1 MNPIVLNPDPLAILK
16 ASNEINDPTKKP
28 RVKDTFQIVDG
39 NRTKGSAWSSDA
51 DYSNSVKKNF
61 DYTADNFN
69 EAKLRAVREGKPL
82 VVVAGANNGDTKQ
95 LVDSTIPGAKNGK
108 QSAIYVYA
116 DINKL
121 DPNSELGKKMAAARG
136 DTSRPYTA
144 IFAPKADASGNP
156 QLEDHLAN
164 TWGARAEVANI
175 VQEQL
180 GSAQTVMDARKG
192 TFKVADVKPADGK
205 PADATSDKTNEPAK
219 PSDALTE
226 KRKQEDAAE
235 ERLAPNVKTII
246 DSFKQLKG
254 ANYTQRENLYDAATK
269 AAGAIDPK
277 DLALVKEKTTRA
289 MQELGKSEGP
299 EFDALKSRQAVLD
312 LMTNAPSWIN
322 MNRGMSLLHT
332 SQLDKGVAA
341 IKEGAKSNPQ
351 AYNDPKFI
359 ENLLKTPYE
368 VSKLK
373 EKFPEVKFDDYL
385 KHKKAGTVDQFVAA
399 NKPADVVPPKV
410 EPVEVKPEKVFKQPE
425 KLEYEG
431 ADFEK
436 SLEDAFNS
444 GRRLVVK
451 VGSPDCKGCT
461 EMKEKAWPDARVQK
475 QLKDNA
481 VFTDVNGETR
491 EDIVKNY
498 EALSWPS
505 IMVIEPYKDKD
516 GKIQGRL
523 IEKIEPN
530 TPEGRSADGLNAF
543 LTKNLTPPKPIEV
556 TPPVKTPEVKV
567 PPVEVKPAV
576 KPPDAKPPEVQPE
589 AKADDKTNEVL
600 SADEKQA
607 FLRLQAAQKGLLA
620 PLQALKPN
628 SDAATMD
635 KAFAD
640 AIANAKEVRPEDVK
654 LATTA
659 LQRQRAKA
667 LETGAKAG
675 DPQLAKIDGDLKM
688 IQKIDQ
694 TEAYL
699 NISRGAVKLKF
710 NPENMDGKADIRK
723 GLDMRKE
730 LAQSSSVIGKLQSTG
745 VPAEKLQE
753 WFPEVPLG
761 SDKPPTPGP
770 TTLDPAKVKAA
781 ADRLYDQHATNLQ
794 LSTIPQGA
802 SKADVQAAFKAAIEN
817 SRKVNPADVQL
828 MVTALDAR
836 KAEIE
841 GRGNLSEADKAELAV
856 INQDRTNYSR
866 IGMADGILQVGLG
879 LREISM
885 DKEHPES
892 GIENVRQGLNLRKE
906 LLSDPNIAERLRRE
920 GYSNEK
926 IAQLFPGLTLE
937 APVKRAEPPKPGE
950 RR

>member
-1 MNPIVLNPDPLAILK
+1 MNPIILNPDPLAILK
-16 ASNEINDPTKKP
+16 ASNEINDPTRKP
-28 RVKDTFQIVDG
+28 RVKDGFQIVDG

-51 DYSNSVKKNF
+51 DYSNAVKKNF

-82 VVVAGANNGDTKQ
+82 VVVAGSNNGDTKQ
-95 LVDSTIPGAKNGK
+95 LVESTIPGAKNGK

-116 DINKL
+116 DVNKL

-164 TWGARAEVANI
+164 TWGARSEVATI
-175 VQEQL
+175 VQQQL
-180 GSAQTVMDARKG
+180 GSAQTVMDTRKG
-192 TFKVADVKPADGK
+192 TFQVADSKTGPQ
-205 PADATSDKTNEPAK
+205 PDATTDKTTDPAK
-219 PSDALTE
+219 ATDALTE
-226 KRKQEDAAE
+226 KRKLEDAAE
-235 ERLAPNVKTII
+235 ERIAPNVKTIL

-254 ANYTQRENLYDAATK
+254 ANFTQRESLYDAANK
-269 AAGAIDPK
+269 AAAGMDPK

-322 MNRGMSLLHT
+322 MNHGMSLLHT

-341 IKEGAKSNPQ
+341 IREGAKSNPQ

-385 KHKKAGTVDQFVAA
+385 KHKKAGTIDQFVAA
-399 NKPADVVPPKV
+399 NKPTEQVQPPKV
-410 EPVEVKPEKVFKQPE
+410 EKVEVKPEKAIKQPE

-451 VGSPDCKGCT
+451 VGSPDCKGCE
-461 EMKEKAWPDARVQK
+461 EMKEKAWPDARVQQ

-481 VFTDVNGETR
+481 VFTNVNGETR
-491 EDIVKNY
+491 EDIVKKY

-505 IMVIEPYKDKD
+505 VMVIEPYKDEQ
-516 GKIQGRL
+516 GKIQARV

-530 TPEGRSADGLNAF
+530 TPEGRSADSLNAF
-543 LTKNLTPPKPIEV
+543 LTKNLTPPKPVDVI
-556 TPPVKTPEVKV
+556 PPVKAPEVKI

-576 KPPDAKPPEVQPE
+576 KPEVAPEPTKVQ
-589 AKADDKTNEVL
+589 DKTNEVL
-600 SADEKQA
+600 TPDEQAA
-607 FLRLQAAQKGLLA
+607 FLRLQTAQKNLLA
-620 PLQALKPN
+620 PLRALQPN
-628 SDAATMD
+628 SDAAAMD
-635 KAFAD
+635 KAFGE
-640 AIANAKEVRPEDVK
+640 AIANAKAVKPEDIK
-654 LATTA
+654 LATGA
-659 LQRQRAKA
+659 LERQKAKA
-667 LETGAKAG
+667 IADGAKAD
-675 DPQLAKIDGDLKM
+675 DPKLLKVDADLKM
-688 IQKIDQ
+688 VQKIDQ

-710 NPENMDGKADIRK
+710 NPENMSGKADIRT

-745 VPAEKLQE
+745 VPAEKLKE
-753 WFPEVPLG
+753 WFPEVPIAIG
-761 SDKPPTPGP
+761 TDKPAAPAA
-770 TTLDPAKVKAA
+770 LDPVKVKEA
-781 ADRLYDQHATNLQ
+781 ADRLYEQHASNKQ
-794 LSTIPQGA
+794 LTMIPQTA
-802 SKADVQAAFKAAIEN
+802 TKAEVQAGYKAAIEN

-828 MVTALDAR
+828 VVASLDAR

-841 GRGNLSEADKAELAV
+841 GRGNLSDADKQQLAV
-856 INQDRTNYSR
+856 IEQDKVNYSR
-866 IGMADGILQVGLG
+866 IGIADGILQVGLG

-892 GIENVRQGLNLRKE
+892 GIENIRQGLNLRKE
-906 LLSDPNIAERLRRE
+906 LLNDPNIAERLRRE

-926 IAQLFPGLTLE
+926 IAQLFPGLTLG
-937 APVKRAEPPKPGE
+937 APEKRVEPSPVRD